1 MSLVVE
7 WHHRDSSC
15 PPLVFIQDMLSGA
28 SKGSQMN
35 QIVFPDIFDLEKAK
49 FWTISAKV
57 NHSGCSANNKPK
69 MAYSHDAFP
78 RH

>member
-7 WHHRDSSC
+7 WHHHDSSC

-35 QIVFPDIFDLEKAK
+35 QIVFPDIFDLEKTK
-49 FWTISAKV
+49 IWPISAKLGAILEKSEIQ
-57 NHSGCSANNKPK
+57 NFTSTKSIN
-69 MAYSHDAFP
+69 Y
-78 RH
+78 